1 MQGRNAD
8 MNKKFLKDE
17 RELQALVELKDRLGK
32 CNIWCRKKRTTK
44 RNFAKDRKSLSVF
57 NKIELGVRNLGESF
71 GEKFK
76 GMASAGMGF
85 LKKVL

>member
-1 MQGRNAD
+1 MEGRNAEF
-8 MNKKFLKDE
+8 NKKFQKEE
-17 RELQALVELKDRLGK
+17 RKLQRAELKERLGK
-32 CNIWCRKKRTTK
+32 ATSGAERKELLKEQA
-44 RNFAKDRKSLSVF
+44 AKDRKSLSVF

-85 LKKVL
+85 LKRVL